1 MMKASIRIAVAL
13 PALLITQQALAL
25 GLGKA
30 LIESDMSA
38 PLRLSIPIAGF
49 AASGINIE
57 ELLVDLPRYLDQ
69 ATLGVPDLIM
79 PEGIKTVV
87 STDGRGGAVVRMS
100 TRTAVREPVLRFA
113 LRASWPGGEMA
124 KTYELIIDPPY
135 VAYPRTSAATT
146 VTVRP
151 STSAARTTSAAVSA
165 SAGTSFGPVAG
176 GQTLY
181 PIARSAYPQLSA
193 RLPQVM
199 AVIVERNPDAFVGG
213 SADQLLRGAVLALP
227 ATSDMRQALA
237 ATSRDVA
244 SDAARNTTYA
254 IAEGDT
260 LYAIARRELGTAEAQ
275 LPATVAR
282 IHTLNP
288 QAFVNGD
295 INRLQVGAVLQ
306 LGGNASSAV
315 ANITNT
321 PTPSATP
328 AARLAAQTPT
338 QAPTQAPSQTP
349 TARPSQAPSQ
359 TSVTTSASEVSGLTA
374 QLAQAEANM
383 ATQRQVQNDL
393 NARLSKL
400 TESLRA
406 LRERDLQIAE
416 QSDALARELQ
426 SNRVATTVPSTTAQQ
441 PAPIVTTSKERVTT
455 TAAAEPPAAAATVVA
470 TTTPTATPTTTPAV
484 TPTRTTPSAAAAKE
498 AGMMSFVES
507 LMSGPA
513 MWAGVGALVMA
524 LFAAVFAL
532 LRRRK
537 VAAVATQP
545 RAGGADEDAARNK
558 LAEVRERFSDSGR
571 FIAEPLQA
579 AAKDGVTE
587 TVHMTDAAHA
597 GRFAKEAAV
606 HLAYGDLPAARHGIE
621 EAIRLDPHRDEH
633 KMVLV
638 TVLEGM
644 GEQAKAR
651 EIIDDMLTRREELSG
666 ELRSQVEQLKKKSA
680 G

>member
-1 MMKASIRIAVAL
+1 
-13 PALLITQQALAL
+13 
-25 GLGKA
+25 
-30 LIESDMSA
+30 
-38 PLRLSIPIAGF
+38 
-49 AASGINIE
+49 
-57 ELLVDLPRYLDQ
+57 
-69 ATLGVPDLIM
+69 
-79 PEGIKTVV
+79 
-87 STDGRGGAVVRMS
+87 
-100 TRTAVREPVLRFA
+100 
-113 LRASWPGGEMA
+113 MA

-151 STSAARTTSAAVSA
+151 STSAARTTTAAVSA
-165 SAGTSFGPVAG
+165 SAGTSFGPIAG
-176 GQTLY
+176 GETLY

-237 ATSRDVA
+237 LAATSRSTARDAA
-244 SDAARNTTYA
+244 SDTARNTTYA

-328 AARLAAQTPT
+328 AVRLAAQTLT

-359 TSVTTSASEVSGLTA
+359 TSATTSASEVSGLTA

-393 NARLSKL
+393 NARLSEL

-426 SNRVATTVPSTTAQQ
+426 SNRVATTVPSMTAQQ
-441 PAPIVTTSKERVTT
+441 PAPIATTSKELVTT
-455 TAAAEPPAAAATVVA
+455 TAAAEPAAPATVVA
-470 TTTPTATPTTTPAV
+470 TTTPTATPATTRAV
-484 TPTRTTPSAAAAKE
+484 TLTRTTPSAPAAKE

-558 LAEVRERFSDSGR
+558 LAKVRERFSDSSR

-651 EIIDDMLTRREELSG
+651 EIIDEMLTRRKELSG